1 MLDAAQSLYLI
12 AFHWGRWCVCD
23 DINVCVCQGLDTV
36 CYMCARVCEVRGV
49 EKPKKC
55 THITFALKPPSSYLI
70 GRHYEMPKH

>member
-36 CYMCARVCEVRGV
+36 CYMCARVWSQRSRKAE
-49 EKPKKC
+49 EMH
-55 THITFALKPPSSYLI
+55 THHIRTEAS
-70 GRHYEMPKH
+70 